1 LFATTYCGN
10 IGYLTMIKK
19 EFFTLS
25 GAKGRGMLTDL
36 TYDDKFR
43 DAPLVIFAHGFK
55 GFKDWGTHNLV
66 ANYFAQNGY
75 RFLKFNFSH
84 NGTTPDNPVDFTDLI
99 AFSDNTFSFELDDL
113 TTVID
118 FAYSGSS
125 IPRANE
131 MYLIG
136 HSMGGGISTI
146 KAAEDKRVKKLVSM
160 ASISSF
166 HNLWPKQAEEQ
177 WRLQGIM
184 YMLNSRTNQQMPLKA
199 SLLDDLD
206 KNPGRLDI
214 LAKAAQITQPWL
226 IIHGD
231 EDKTVPL
238 SHAKQLKAAQPHA
251 DFIVIKNGD
260 HTFGGTHPYAE
271 NTLPAQLHD
280 FCNEVIKFFNKEV

>member
-1 LFATTYCGN
+1 
-10 IGYLTMIKK
+10 MIKK
-19 EFFTLS
+19 DYFTLA
-25 GAKGRGMLTDL
+25 GAKGRGMLMDL
-36 TYDDKFR
+36 TYDAQLK

-99 AFSDNTFSFELDDL
+99 AFGDNTFSIELDDL
-113 TTVID
+113 NTVID
-118 FAYSGSS
+118 FACNGSA
-125 IPRANE
+125 IPRANGV
-131 MYLIG
+131 YLIG
-136 HSMGGGISTI
+136 HSMGGGISIVKT
-146 KAAEDKRVKKLVSM
+146 AEDKRVNKLVSM

-166 HNLWPKQAEEQ
+166 HNLWPKAAEEQ

-199 SLLDDLD
+199 SLLDDLY
-206 KNPGRLDI
+206 KNAGRLDI
-214 LAKAAQITQPWL
+214 AAKAAQITQPWL

-238 SHAKQLKAAQPHA
+238 SHAKELHTAQPNA
-251 DFIVIKNGD
+251 GFAVIKGGD
-260 HTFGGTHPYAE
+260 HTFGATHPYA
-271 NTLPAQLHD
+271 NDVLPIHLHD
-280 FCNEVIKFFNKEV
+280 FCIQAINFFNK